1 MQIPIRLKNKIYI
14 CNPYLINVLMKKI
27 VQLLALVLVMASCEN
42 DIKTN
47 LPAFL
52 GEKDN
57 VSWRASDTKVTA
69 NTNGTITINA
79 YKNNELVTLT
89 VPNSVGIHYSGTRNQ
104 GINATYSY
112 SNQQS
117 LLYYETAL
125 IEGPVFKLQGVTNP
139 GTGYAALNGNN
150 VTTTGGSGNG
160 LTLKIQTN
168 SSGAV
173 TDATIV
179 SRGVGYEPGD
189 VITVNGGNANATV
202 TVLNVSKSNGEV
214 EIEKIEGN
222 LYSGTFKFNVVDE
235 QGTVVNF
242 NKGIFYKVPIL

>member
-1 MQIPIRLKNKIYI
+1 
-14 CNPYLINVLMKKI
+14 MKKI
-27 VQLLALVLVMASCEN
+27 VQIFALILVMASCEN

-52 GEKDN
+52 VEKDN
-57 VSWRASDTKVTA
+57 IAWRASDTKVTA
-69 NTNGTITINA
+69 NPSGTITINA
-79 YKNNELVTLT
+79 YKDNELVTLT
-89 VPNSVGIHYSGTRNQ
+89 FPNSVGIHYLGTTNQ
-104 GINATYSY
+104 GVNATYSS

-117 LLYYETAL
+117 LLFYETAL
-125 IEGPVFKLQGVTNP
+125 IEGPVFKLQGVTIP

-173 TDATIV
+173 TGATIV
-179 SRGVGYEPGD
+179 SRGIGYEPGD
-189 VITVNGGNANATV
+189 LITINGGNGNAKV

-214 EIEKIEGN
+214 IVEKIEGN
-222 LYSGTFKFNVVDE
+222 LYSGTFKFNAVDE

>member
-1 MQIPIRLKNKIYI
+1 
-14 CNPYLINVLMKKI
+14 MKKI
-27 VQLLALVLVMASCEN
+27 AQIFALVFVLISCEN

-57 VSWRASDTKVTA
+57 IAWRASDTKITA
-69 NTNGTITINA
+69 NPSGTITINA
-79 YKNNELVTLT
+79 YKDNELVTLT
-89 VPNSVGIHYSGTRNQ
+89 VPNSLGIHYLGTTNQ
-104 GINATYSY
+104 GVNATYSF

-117 LLYYETAL
+117 LVYYETAF
-125 IEGPVFKLQGVTNP
+125 IEGPVFKLQGVTTP

-150 VTTTGGSGNG
+150 VTTSGGSGNG

-173 TDATIV
+173 TAATIA

-189 VITVNGGNANATV
+189 IITVNGGNGNARV

-214 EIEKIEGN
+214 VIEKIEGN
-222 LYSGTFKFNVVDE
+222 LYTGTFKFNVVNE

>member
-1 MQIPIRLKNKIYI
+1 
-14 CNPYLINVLMKKI
+14 MKKI
-27 VQLLALVLVMASCEN
+27 VQIFALILVMASCEN

-57 VSWRASDTKVTA
+57 IAWRASDTKVTA
-69 NTNGTITINA
+69 NPSGTITINA
-79 YKNNELVTLT
+79 YKDNELVTLT
-89 VPNSVGIHYSGTRNQ
+89 VPNSVGIHYLGTTTL
-104 GINATYSY
+104 GVNATYSS

-117 LLYYETAL
+117 LLFYETAL
-125 IEGPVFKLQGVTNP
+125 IEGPVFKLQGVTIP

-150 VTTTGGSGNG
+150 VTTIGGSGNG

-173 TDATIV
+173 TGATIV
-179 SRGVGYEPGD
+179 SRGIGYEPGD
-189 VITVNGGNANATV
+189 LITINGGNGNAKV

-214 EIEKIEGN
+214 VVEKIEGN
-222 LYSGTFKFNVVDE
+222 LYSGTFKFNAVDE

>member
-1 MQIPIRLKNKIYI
+1 
-14 CNPYLINVLMKKI
+14 MKKI
-27 VQLLALVLVMASCEN
+27 VQIIALVILLVSCEN

-57 VSWRASDTKVTA
+57 IAWRASDTKITS
-69 NTNGTITINA
+69 NPGGTITINA
-79 YKNNELVTLT
+79 YKDNEMVIIT
-89 VPNSVGIHYSGTRNQ
+89 VPNTVGTHYLGTTNQ
-104 GINATYSY
+104 GVNATYSY

-117 LLYYETAL
+117 LLYFETAL
-125 IEGPVFKLQGVTNP
+125 IEGPVFKLQGVTIP

-173 TDATIV
+173 TGATIV

-189 VITVNGGNANATV
+189 LITINGGNGNAKV

-222 LYSGTFKFNVVDE
+222 LYSGTFKFNAVDE

>member
-1 MQIPIRLKNKIYI
+1 
-14 CNPYLINVLMKKI
+14 MKKI
-27 VQLLALVLVMASCEN
+27 VQIFALILVMASCEN

-57 VSWRASDTKVTA
+57 IAWRASDTKVTA
-69 NTNGTITINA
+69 NPGGTITINA
-79 YKNNELVTLT
+79 YKDNELVTLT
-89 VPNSVGIHYSGTRNQ
+89 VPNSVGIHYLGTTTL
-104 GINATYSY
+104 GVNATYSS

-117 LLYYETAL
+117 LLFYETAL
-125 IEGPVFKLQGVTNP
+125 IEGPVFKLQGVTIP

-173 TDATIV
+173 TGATIV
-179 SRGVGYEPGD
+179 SRGIGYEPGD
-189 VITVNGGNANATV
+189 LITINGGNGNAKV

-214 EIEKIEGN
+214 VVEKIEGN
-222 LYSGTFKFNVVDE
+222 LYSGTFKFNAVDE

>member
-1 MQIPIRLKNKIYI
+1 
-14 CNPYLINVLMKKI
+14 MKKI
-27 VQLLALVLVMASCEN
+27 VQIFALILVMASCEN

-57 VSWRASDTKVTA
+57 IAWRASDTKVTA
-69 NTNGTITINA
+69 NPSGTITINA
-79 YKNNELVTLT
+79 YKDNELVTLT
-89 VPNSVGIHYSGTRNQ
+89 VPNSVGIHYLGTTTL
-104 GINATYSY
+104 GVNATYSS

-117 LLYYETAL
+117 LLFYETAL
-125 IEGPVFKLQGVTNP
+125 IEGPVFKLQGVTIP

-173 TDATIV
+173 TGATIV
-179 SRGVGYEPGD
+179 SRGIGYEPGD
-189 VITVNGGNANATV
+189 LITINGGNGNAKV

-214 EIEKIEGN
+214 VVEKIEGN
-222 LYSGTFKFNVVDE
+222 LYSGTFKFNAVDE

>member
-1 MQIPIRLKNKIYI
+1 
-14 CNPYLINVLMKKI
+14 MKKI
-27 VQLLALVLVMASCEN
+27 VQIFALILVMASCEN

-57 VSWRASDTKVTA
+57 IAWRASDTKVTA
-69 NTNGTITINA
+69 NPSGTITINA
-79 YKNNELVTLT
+79 YKDNELVTLT
-89 VPNSVGIHYSGTRNQ
+89 VPNSVGIHYLGTTTL
-104 GINATYSY
+104 GVNASYSS

-117 LLYYETAL
+117 LLFYETAL
-125 IEGPVFKLQGVTNP
+125 IEGPVFKLQGVTIP

-173 TDATIV
+173 TGATIV
-179 SRGVGYEPGD
+179 SRGIGYEPGD
-189 VITVNGGNANATV
+189 LITINGGNGNAKV

-214 EIEKIEGN
+214 VVEKIEGN
-222 LYSGTFKFNVVDE
+222 LYSGTFKFNAVDE